1 MQQCVFENNLKNIVI
16 DLHLS
21 TFLLAKDLK
30 EHTTISDDFED
41 IKFQCKSQL
50 QQFSDSHLSFQQL
63 LKNQIVIAKF

>member
-1 MQQCVFENNLKNIVI
+1 MQQCVFENNFKNIFI

-41 IKFQCKSQL
+41 IKFQYKSQL

-63 LKNQIVIAKF
+63 LKNQIVIANF

>member
-1 MQQCVFENNLKNIVI
+1 MQQCVFENNFKNIFM
-16 DLHLS
+16 HLS

-63 LKNQIVIAKF
+63 LKNQIVIANF

>member
-1 MQQCVFENNLKNIVI
+1 MQQCVFENNFKNIFI

-21 TFLLAKDLK
+21 TFLLGKDLK

-41 IKFQCKSQL
+41 IKFQYKSQL

-63 LKNQIVIAKF
+63 LKNQIVIANF

>member
-1 MQQCVFENNLKNIVI
+1 M
-16 DLHLS
+16 HLS